1 MRAVHFGA
9 GNIGRGFIGQVL
21 HDNGFQICYADTAQ
35 PLIDQL
41 NQDGGYSVELLAEEE
56 TMVFIDQVQAMN
68 SILEPEK
75 VENEIQTAYL
85 ITTSVGANN
94 LARIAPLLAQ
104 ALTKRFQ
111 EQQQP
116 INILANEN
124 IINASLLLKE
134 AVEEQLDE
142 ASQKLFDQYAF
153 FVDTAIDRQ
162 ALSKEVAGKA
172 IAVVEPYFEWVI
184 SQKQWNP
191 ATPFTIAGAT
201 FVAEMQPYIE
211 RKLYIVNAAHA
222 AFAYLGSLF
231 GYPTVQTAMQDA
243 KLEKIVRGFL
253 NENKQYFMKK
263 YQASEA
269 ELNNFIAKTLK
280 RHGNPRLSDSVDRVG
295 RSPIRKLQSSDRLV
309 APVKAL
315 AELQL
320 PYQNGLKI
328 IAAAYHYRNAEDEEA
343 IKLEHLIQEKGFSK
357 TATEISQMSGQL
369 LNELT
374 AIYQD
379 ISQKKET
386 LLGGEPHA

>member
-1 MRAVHFGA
+1 MKAVHFGA

-21 HDNGFQICYADTAQ
+21 HDNGFELCYADTSQ
-35 PLIDQL
+35 PLIDQI
-41 NQDGGYSVELLAEEE
+41 NQDGGYLVELLTEKR
-56 TMVFIDQVQAMN
+56 TLRSIDQVQALS
-68 SILEPEK
+68 SIQEPEK
-75 VENEIQTAYL
+75 IIAEIQTADL

-104 ALTKRFQ
+104 ALTKRFE

-124 IINASLLLKE
+124 IINASSLLKE
-134 AVEEQLDE
+134 AVEKQLDE
-142 ASQKLFDQYAF
+142 KSQPLFDQYAF

-162 ALSKEVAGKA
+162 ALSKEVEGKTV
-172 IAVVEPYFEWVI
+172 AVVEPYFEWVI
-184 SQKQWNP
+184 SCRQWNP
-191 ATPFTIAGAT
+191 ATTVTLEGAT
-201 FVAEMQPYIE
+201 FVKEMQPYIE

-222 AFAYLGSLF
+222 AFAYLGALF
-231 GYPTVQTAMQDA
+231 DYPTVQAAMQDV

-253 NENKQYFMKK
+253 TENKLYFMKK
-263 YQASEA
+263 YQTPEA
-269 ELNNFIAKTLK
+269 ELDAFIEKTLK

-309 APVKAL
+309 APVKGL

-343 IKLEHLIQEKGFSK
+343 IQLDQLIQTKGFSK
-357 TATEISQMSGQL
+357 TATEISQVKGQL
-369 LNELT
+369 LKELVDV
-374 AIYQD
+374 YQD
-379 ISQKKET
+379 ISREKE
-386 LLGGEPHA
+386 LLLEGEAHA